1 MENPIKPPFSYGF
14 PMVYLKWRQRR
25 QPNDRGE
32 FGSTNSILD
41 ALGTLRLLVVETIEM
56 GVRPRYPLVKPEENH
71 RKTIGKPI
79 GKP

>member
-41 ALGTLRLLVVETIEM
+41 ALGTLRLLVEGGDDRNGST
-56 GVRPRYPLVKPEENH
+56 P
-71 RKTIGKPI
+71 
-79 GKP
+79 